1 MKKNRKIVTRI
12 WDLYAPRAKFWAY
25 FPTSPKL
32 KREVGVTFAFNE
44 SPFLQNVHCNL
55 QPVKMKPRLAASI
68 SALMAGKNLCKTL
81 TFYCFSNN
89 SLPVKLFIYLRR
101 RWTCRNLQSHFR
113 HIIGI
118 SNIQRRPKLQQ
129 VKYDL
134 KLVI

>member
-81 TFYCFSNN
+81 TFYYFSYN
-89 SLPVKLFIYLRR
+89 SLPVKLFFLRR
-101 RWTCRNLQSHFR
+101 RWTYRNLQSHFR
-113 HIIGI
+113 HLTGI
-118 SNIQRRPKLQQ
+118 SNVQRLWPKLQQ

-134 KLVI
+134 KLMI